1 MRIVCHPT
9 PRGNVYLLYRSSERF
24 HDELKRLVP
33 FLVQS
38 NVDMEVGPTDAD
50 HDVLLSVGP
59 FDGDSEAS
67 FREQAKRH
75 LA

>member
-1 MRIVCHPT
+1 MRIVCRAT

-38 NVDMEVGPTDAD
+38 NVDMQVGPTDAD
-50 HDVLLSVGP
+50 RDVLLSVGP
-59 FDGDSEAS
+59 FEGQSEAD